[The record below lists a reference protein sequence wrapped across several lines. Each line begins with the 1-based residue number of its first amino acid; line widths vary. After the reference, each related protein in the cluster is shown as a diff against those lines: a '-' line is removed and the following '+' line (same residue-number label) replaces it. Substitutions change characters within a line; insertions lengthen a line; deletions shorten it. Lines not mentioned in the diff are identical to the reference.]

1 MGVKYFYTWY
11 KKRLVGCVQ
20 TSPPDHV
27 DILAID
33 LNGIFHQT
41 SQKLFSYGQIQRL
54 LTSNN
59 RKPTTPNHNLLF
71 HDICDKINEKV
82 KMFKPREKIVLC
94 VDGVAGLGKM
104 NQQRQRRFK
113 SALHFNEHQFDP
125 NSFTP
130 GTKMMDHLT
139 KYIDW
144 FIRRMMTSD
153 ELWQSVEVIFSNEKV
168 PGEGEHKIMNY
179 LRSSSNEETVVIYG
193 LDADLV
199 MLTLVLPVE
208 NVYIARETDSYAIEM
223 IVMKK
228 FKNLLIKCMK
238 REDSETIPVLILHDF
253 MLMNFLVG
261 NDFLPGMCA
270 FQVVPEAIECMIDV
284 YKNEFDGHLTRL
296 GNNDSVEI
304 DTQKLMSFFHLIGS
318 KEHKIIEDKYN
329 SQKSFFPDPI
339 IIKNLRTHENT
350 NVLLFDA
357 FRKNYY
363 ESKFDTDPK
372 TIVKQYVDGI
382 FWIFHYYKSGMPDW
396 TWFYPFSYAPL
407 LSDLASIKDYQTPKF
422 VLHEPLDPFLQLLLV
437 LPETSKD
444 LVPVCFH
451 DIYKHLSQFFPSV
464 IDIDITGKRKEWEG
478 IVVLPVLHLE
488 PFMNFYNER
497 IHIVNYTEKKRNIFG
512 KNFLYKFSPMRREN
526 FSSFYGNITNCP
538 IYSTIIH
545 F

>member
-11 KKRLVGCVQ
+11 KNRLAECIQ

-27 DILAID
+27 DVLALD

-71 HDICDKINEKV
+71 HDICEKINHIVRIFE
-82 KMFKPREKIVLC
+82 PRQKIVLC

-113 SALHFNEHQFDP
+113 SAIHFNEHQFDP

-153 ELWQSVEVIFSNEKV
+153 PLWQSVEVIFSNEKV

-179 LRSSSNEETVVIYG
+179 VRNLLKKETVVIYG
-193 LDADLV
+193 LDADLI
-199 MLTLVLPVE
+199 MLTLVLPIE
-208 NVYIARETDSYAIEM
+208 NIYIARETDNYSMEM
-223 IVMKK
+223 INMKK
-228 FKNLLIKCMK
+228 FKELLLKCME
-238 REDSETIPVLILHDF
+238 RETETIPILALHDF
-253 MLMNFLVG
+253 MVMNFLVG
-261 NDFLPGMCA
+261 NDFLPGMSA
-270 FQVVPEAIECMIDV
+270 FQVVPEAVEFLMNV
-284 YKNEFDGHLTRL
+284 YTNEFQGHLTRMES
-296 GNNDSVEI
+296 NNDVEI
-304 DTQKLMSFFHLIGS
+304 DIDQLISFFRLIGS
-318 KEHKIIEDKYN
+318 KEHNIIEDKYN

-339 IIKNLRTHENT
+339 VIKNLRTHENT
-350 NVLLFDA
+350 NVLLFSS
-357 FRKNYY
+357 FRRDYY
-363 ESKFDTDPK
+363 ESKFDVDYK
-372 TIVKQYVDGI
+372 TVVKYYMDGI
-382 FWIFHYYKSGMPDW
+382 FWIFHYYKKGMPDW
-396 TWFYPFSYAPL
+396 TWFYPFCYAPL
-407 LSDLASIKDYQTPKF
+407 LSDLVSIDNYKRPDFIVK
-422 VLHEPLDPFLQLLLV
+422 EPLDPFLQLLLV
-437 LPETSKD
+437 LPESSKD
-444 LVPVCFH
+444 LIPVVFH
-451 DIYKHLSQFFPSV
+451 DLYKHLPQFFPAI

-478 IVVLPVLHLE
+478 IVVLPVLVLE
-488 PFMNFYNER
+488 PFLSFYNDR
-497 IHIVNYTEKKRNIFG
+497 VHLVNYTEQKRNIFG

-538 IYSTIIH
+538 VYSMIIH